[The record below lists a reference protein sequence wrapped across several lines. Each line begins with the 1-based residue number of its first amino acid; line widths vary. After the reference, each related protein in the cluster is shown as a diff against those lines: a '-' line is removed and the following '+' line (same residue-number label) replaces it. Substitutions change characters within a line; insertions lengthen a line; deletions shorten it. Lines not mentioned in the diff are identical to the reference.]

1 MQVVWQ
7 NFVSTRKHVDLL
19 QVDQLTKKW
28 QKTRRPTAGRPADK
42 EMAEAFEKFYDHFEN
57 SMDCEIYSVKE
68 LPEKMLRFNKNGYS
82 LKSFREKLKSR
93 FKEHVYYV
101 KVNNSEL
108 VCFDNMTDYILREM
122 KEKFSTKESVLTA
135 AAKII
140 KVDIFSHIQ
149 LSYVRELN
157 VEKSKYPNE
166 QEIADIDKG
175 RREWVPESLDR
186 FMRQLVN
193 STLY

>member
-1 MQVVWQ
+1 
-7 NFVSTRKHVDLL
+7 
-19 QVDQLTKKW
+19 
-28 QKTRRPTAGRPADK
+28 
-42 EMAEAFEKFYDHFEN
+42 
-57 SMDCEIYSVKE
+57 MDCEIYSVKE

-140 KVDIFSHIQ
+140 KADI
-149 LSYVRELN
+149 RELN
-157 VEKSKYPNE
+157 VGNQSTQTNKKLLTSTKEESGFLKLW
-166 QEIADIDKG
+166 ID
-175 RREWVPESLDR
+175 L
-186 FMRQLVN
+186 
-193 STLY
+193 